1 MSSNNQSADGAHEN
15 PYGYVPS
22 RATAVIFILL
32 FATSTLLHAFQATKH
47 RLWWFFWTACFCGI
61 IELVGW
67 SGRLWSSFNPLNG
80 SAFQMQI
87 TCTIIA
93 PTPLLAA
100 NFVILGNVIKRLGP
114 AFSRLTPRR
123 YTIFFTSSDVI
134 SLVVQAL
141 GGGIAASSN
150 DNAGSKLGSNIMLV
164 GIIFQLVIILVYSAF
179 SIEFYY
185 RYNTN
190 RPFEGRPTS
199 DGILGSAQGRLTP
212 NIKLM
217 SYVLAFSTVLFF
229 IRSIYR
235 IAELADGWDG
245 RIIQTQVYFNV
256 LDGAMIILAIY
267 TLNIF
272 HPGRLLYSYEET
284 KEAELRHINSA

>member
-1 MSSNNQSADGAHEN
+1 MSNDNQSGTDVHNN

-32 FATSTLLHAFQATKH
+32 FAASTLLHAFQATKH
-47 RLWWFFWTACFCGI
+47 RLWWLFWTACFCGV
-61 IELVGW
+61 IEVVGW
-67 SGRLWSSFNPLNG
+67 SGRLWSSYNPLNG

-100 NFVILGNVIKRLGP
+100 NFVILGNIIKRLGP
-114 AFSRLTPRR
+114 AYSRLTPRW
-123 YTIFFTSSDVI
+123 YTILFCSSDVI
-134 SLVVQAL
+134 SLVIQAL
-141 GGGIAASSN
+141 GGGMAASAK
-150 DNAGSKLGSNIMLV
+150 DNAGSKTGSDVMLV
-164 GIIFQLVIILVYSAF
+164 GIIFQLVIILVYSTCA
-179 SIEFYY
+179 IEFFY
-185 RYNTN
+185 RYNTR
-190 RPFEGRPTS
+190 RPFEGRS
-199 DGILGSAQGRLTP
+199 QWDGKLGSAQGRLTP

-235 IAELADGWDG
+235 IAELADGWNG
-245 RIIQTQVYFNV
+245 KIIQTEVYFNV

-284 KEAELRHINSA
+284 KEAELRNVNSA